1 VHRKLVLT
9 SFRQLVGGSPRGVVT
24 MAEAVCTGRRGA
36 RPRGIRRL
44 RAEIVVDLDVG
55 GGELELGRLRLDM
68 CEDRRSIIM
77 LNVLRCII
85 IERCVV
91 LDSKTVTEGGLLL
104 LVLHDAAVRPHRNGR
119 SVAD

>member
-1 VHRKLVLT
+1 
-9 SFRQLVGGSPRGVVT
+9 
-24 MAEAVCTGRRGA
+24 MAEAVSAGRRGA
-36 RPRGIRRL
+36 RPRGIGRL

-55 GGELELGRLRLDM
+55 GGELELGRLRLNM

-77 LNVLRCII
+77 LNVLRCIV

-104 LVLHDAAVRPHRNGR
+104 LVLHMAAVRSHRDGR